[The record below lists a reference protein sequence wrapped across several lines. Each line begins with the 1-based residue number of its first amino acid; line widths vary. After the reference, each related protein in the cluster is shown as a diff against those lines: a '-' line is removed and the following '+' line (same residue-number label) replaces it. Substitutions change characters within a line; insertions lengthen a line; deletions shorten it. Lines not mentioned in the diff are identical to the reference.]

1 MLGLGKTGAARLSQL
16 IAKKKFP
23 KAIEVIREELKRRK
37 GNPNLRRQLADV
49 LVMAGRPKEAVPTLL
64 ELADD
69 LALKGA
75 AGKAIA
81 LLKRAQRLGPGRK
94 EVEEQLAYL
103 IAQEKAP
110 SKDPWQ
116 RAQATVSAPPPPKV
130 DFSGSAPAF
139 PGDLED
145 FSDADE
151 GEAMERYP
159 APAEAVQEAEVG
171 QQVAA
176 APEPVPVSPEAPPE
190 EAPEAVAPGPEEE
203 AFLDEVLG
211 LIEDLC
217 TGRTAAESAEMAS
230 VPVVQTALFPDFSA
244 DELVEVIRGLE
255 LRVFEPGEI
264 IVTEGEPGASLFLL
278 TTGSVRAYVRDQE
291 GGSAAVRTLGEGD
304 FFGEVSLLEGTPRTA
319 TVTAGGRCEL
329 LELDRLTL
337 GSIAHK
343 HPHVWSV
350 VRAFYEERSRSDT
363 EVAARTGPARHR
375 AAGAS

>member
-37 GNPNLRRQLADV
+37 GDPNLRRQLADV
-49 LVMAGRPKEAVPTLL
+49 LVMAGRPKEAVPILL

-81 LLKRAQRLGPGRK
+81 LLKRAQRLGPGQK

-116 RAQATVSAPPPPKV
+116 RAQASVSAPPPPKV
-130 DFSGSAPAF
+130 DFPVSAPAF
-139 PGDLED
+139 PGDLEEI
-145 FSDADE
+145 SDE
-151 GEAMERYP
+151 GEGMEPSP
-159 APAEAVQEAEVG
+159 APAEAVQEAEPV

-176 APEPVPVSPEAPPE
+176 APEAVPASPEAPAE
-190 EAPEAVAPGPEEE
+190 EAPEAAAADPEEE

-211 LIEDLC
+211 LIEDVC
-217 TGRTAAESAEMAS
+217 TGRTAPASAEMAS

-291 GGSAAVRTLGEGD
+291 GRSAAVRTLGEGD

-329 LELDRLTL
+329 LEIDRLTL

-350 VRAFYEERSRSDT
+350 VRGFYEERSRSDA
-363 EVAARTGPARHR
+363 EVAARTGPAKP
-375 AAGAS
+375 